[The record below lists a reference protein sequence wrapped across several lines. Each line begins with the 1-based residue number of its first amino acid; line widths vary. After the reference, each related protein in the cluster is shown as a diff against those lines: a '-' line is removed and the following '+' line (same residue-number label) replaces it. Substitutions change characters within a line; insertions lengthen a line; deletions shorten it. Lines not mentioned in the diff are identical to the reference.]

1 MVIKKFLYRVGC
13 KRVELV
19 VNRHANALLAL
30 AHAEGSR
37 KLNLVAYSVVGDKA
51 LQLLDNL
58 TRAFYVT

>member
-30 AHAEGSR
+30 AHAECSR
-37 KLNLVAYSVVGDKA
+37 KLNLVAYAVIGDKA
-51 LQLLDNL
+51 LQLLNNL